1 VVEADR
7 GEDRSGSY
15 RHLPDLQLPE
25 QHWLFFVQVENLGLH
40 EKQPLVLKRHVD
52 VLQVRDPPAKPRL
65 VQEAPSATPHSHCS
79 VPATTPLPHAGV
91 QSAGGVAVLSA
102 SSQMSSPQNPQS
114 PRQLVGVSL
123 PVQSESPQT

>member
-1 VVEADR
+1 M
-7 GEDRSGSY
+7 
-15 RHLPDLQLPE
+15 
-25 QHWLFFVQVENLGLH
+25 QVENLGLH

-114 PRQLVGVSL
+114 PGQLTGFSL